1 MDVAYLRNR
10 KWLPVIALVLM
21 VAALWIGMNGRGQR
35 VWENLQNSRLQF
47 PSGLKRSGDAYGVMN
62 SGPTLSV
69 GGGRYTIRWDTG
81 TRTGCSPSPLRCWRL
96 RRCLRCPLRA
106 G

>member
-35 VWENLQNSRLQF
+35 VWENLQN
-47 PSGLKRSGDAYGVMN
+47 
-62 SGPTLSV
+62 
-69 GGGRYTIRWDTG
+69 
-81 TRTGCSPSPLRCWRL
+81 
-96 RRCLRCPLRA
+96 
-106 G
+106 